1 MKTGGEMEIED
12 GGWKGEERK
21 SAHDEVNQKRERY
34 TQDLSALMIRNGSIR
49 IRQPLEKQQASHDPP
64 TERPLHISEGDRE
77 IQGEMSQQSR
87 KGRGTS
93 VGDTRQQCLAPGKS
107 ASRRLCA
114 LRSQQSLSGPWRQTL
129 TWITETLTL
138 TGNSSETLQ
147 NLDEG
152 LNAFVK
158 AILQDNLVLSAV
170 VQGQ

>member
-1 MKTGGEMEIED
+1 M
-12 GGWKGEERK
+12 GGWKGEKRK
-21 SAHDEVNQKRERY
+21 AAHDEVNQKERK
-34 TQDLSALMIRNGSIR
+34 THTHSFCLNDQEWVDPHTATSRKTTSI
-49 IRQPLEKQQASHDPP
+49 PWSS
-64 TERPLHISEGDRE
+64 TERPLHCSERDRE

-107 ASRRLCA
+107 ASRKLCA
-114 LRSQQSLSGPWRQTL
+114 LWSQQSLQSLSGPGRQTL
-129 TWITETLTL
+129 TWISETLSL

-158 AILQDNLVLSAV
+158 AILQDNFLLSAV
-170 VQGQ
+170 LLGQ